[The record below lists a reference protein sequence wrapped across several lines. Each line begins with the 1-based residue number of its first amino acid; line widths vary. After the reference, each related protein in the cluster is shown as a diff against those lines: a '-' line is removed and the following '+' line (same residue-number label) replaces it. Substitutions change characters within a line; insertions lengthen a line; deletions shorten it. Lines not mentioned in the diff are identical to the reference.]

1 MDTGI
6 VPPGLLRHSLRGLR
20 IEFEDSPRNAKLVS
34 LTIIRKARGT
44 KPEKVMLKADV
55 SMSAI
60 SSNKPQCYP
69 PEVGSITPTIKS
81 KPGMNATWRLRNRE
95 APTTVTHLTYWD
107 LCEIGQLL
115 AQGFLR
121 YDTWGYWSISHDTS
135 YIQERPMY
143 RIAGAGSDVCDRR
156 VAEDIMHESDVLILN
171 EFHNYW
177 ITKQLPVGKRMVLY
191 HHGCFHRDKP
201 GKYERAETEAG
212 YARIVSTPDLLLYG
226 KTRYNRNKQW
236 VPSPLDVEELDRLY
250 NVWRPRRA
258 NERVTVGH
266 CYTIKENK
274 GTDDFEAIA
283 RAVEGRFDLA
293 LWHRVQ
299 RRQSLYY
306 LSQCD
311 IYFASFL
318 FCPGLATLE
327 AMAMGIPA
335 MAGFGQKGGVSAES
349 VIDRYKQEIGEDE
362 LPFIVVTQETCGKLL
377 RDLVND
383 AGLRAHW
390 AAKGRAYIDKW
401 HSLPA
406 VTARMKS
413 ILENVEPCRFVVQN

>member
-1 MDTGI
+1 MDG
-6 VPPGLLRHSLRGLR
+6 VSPDLLKQPLKGLR
-20 IEFEDSPRNAKLVS
+20 VEFEVSPRNAKLVT
-34 LTIIRKARGT
+34 LTITRKARGT
-44 KPEKVMLKADV
+44 KPEKVVLKADV
-55 SMSAI
+55 PMSAI
-60 SSNKPQCYP
+60 AGQKPQCYP
-69 PEVGSITPTIKS
+69 PEIGSVTPALKS
-81 KPGMNATWRLRNRE
+81 KPGMSATWRVRDSH
-95 APTTVTHLTYWD
+95 APPTVTHLAYWD

-121 YDTWGYWSISHDTS
+121 HDTWGYWTISHDTS

-156 VAEDIMHESDVLILN
+156 VAEDLIHDSDVLILN

-177 ITKQLPVGKRMVLY
+177 VTKKLPVGKRMVMY

-201 GKYERAETEAG
+201 GKYERAESEAG
-212 YARIVSTPDLLLYG
+212 YTRVVSTPDLLLYG
-226 KTRYNRNKQW
+226 KQKYNRNKQW
-236 VPSPLDVEELDRLY
+236 VPSPLDTDELDRLY

-266 CYTIKENK
+266 CYTLKGNK
-274 GTDDFEAIA
+274 GTDEFEAIA
-283 RAVEGRFDLA
+283 RDAEGKFDLA
-293 LWHRVQ
+293 FWHRVQ

-318 FCPGLATLE
+318 FCPGLATFE

-335 MAGFGQKGGVSAES
+335 MVGFEQKDGMSAES
-349 VIDRYKQEIGEDE
+349 VIERYKQEIGEDE
-362 LPFIVVTQETCGKLL
+362 LPFVVVTPETCGKAL

-383 AGLRAHW
+383 AGLREDW
-390 AAKGRAYIDKW
+390 ARKGRAYIERW
-401 HSLPA
+401 HALPA

-413 ILENVEPCRFVVQN
+413 ILEKVEPCRFVVQE